1 MNKSKL
7 LMASAAL
14 VALPLATVPANA
26 LTIVLNNLGGV
37 EEGTGAF
44 NAFSAA
50 ARFWESVI
58 TNNATVRLD
67 VGFSALDPGVLAQA
81 GSARTFA
88 TANQYVDALQAT
100 GTTNLDAV
108 AVMPTLVDSTSRFAN
123 PGDKAVKAI
132 KSGPD
137 AGGGGVANPLT
148 RVFEDSGSTVNTFL
162 ALNTSVAKAV
172 GLLGDDGSSD
182 ATITFSNQ
190 FAFDANPT
198 DGIDAG
204 AFDFVGIA
212 IHEMGHA
219 LGFVSGVDSFDFF
232 AGTDDPRDINNDFGV
247 FSGWDLFRYSQE
259 STGLGG
265 LDLAVGGHED
275 PFTASYFSIDG
286 GVTNFGGD
294 AFFSTGSFVGDGRQA
309 SHWRDVGFGEEQ
321 RGIMD
326 PTFGR
331 NQEGIITNLDLA
343 AFDAF
348 GWNINY
354 DVLAQRDR
362 IFRTRDLDVSAVPE
376 PASWA
381 MMIGGF
387 GLIGGAMRRRRKMT
401 TKVSYA

>member
-1 MNKSKL
+1 MSKSKL
-7 LMASAAL
+7 LVASAAL

-50 ARFWESVI
+50 ARFWESVF
-58 TNNATVRLD
+58 TNDATINLD
-67 VGFSALDPGVLAQA
+67 VGFSQLDPGVLGGASSNRDLIA
-81 GSARTFA
+81 VGEYTNRLA
-88 TANQYVDALQAT
+88 AT
-100 GTTNLDAV
+100 GTTALDAV
-108 AVMPTLVDSTSRFAN
+108 AVLPNTTPSAIIPGDSVGAILSRPGAN
-123 PGDKAVKAI
+123 PGEFTREIDN
-132 KSGPD
+132 D
-137 AGGGGVANPLT
+137 GGVNNS
-148 RVFEDSGSTVNTFL
+148 VL
-162 ALNTSVAKAV
+162 ALNSAVSKA
-172 GLLGDDGSSD
+172 LGDFAVDVNGSALDANRTDG
-182 ATITFSNQ
+182 TVQFSTE
-190 FAFDANPT
+190 FAFDFNPT

-212 IHEMGHA
+212 IHEIGHA
-219 LGFVSGVDSFDFF
+219 LGFVTGVDTYDFF
-232 AGTDDPRDINNDFGV
+232 DADPFLDDFVI
-247 FSGWDLFRYSQE
+247 FSGLDLFRYSQE
-259 STGLGG
+259 SAAAGV
-265 LDLAVGGHED
+265 LDWAFGGHED
-275 PFTASYFSIDG
+275 PNTASYFSIDG

-294 AFFSTGSFVGDGRQA
+294 AFFSTGDFNGDGRQA

-348 GWNINY
+348 GWNVNY
-354 DVLAQRDR
+354 DVLANPGQ
-362 IFRTRDLDVSAVPE
+362 IFRTRDLNVSAVPE

>member
-7 LMASAAL
+7 LLASAAL

-26 LTIVLNNLGGV
+26 LTIVLNNQGGV
-37 EEGTGAF
+37 EQGTGAF

-58 TNNATVRLD
+58 TNDVTVNLN

-81 GSARTFA
+81 GSNRTIN
-88 TANQYVDALQAT
+88 TVNEYVDALGAT

-108 AVMPTLVDSTSRFAN
+108 LVTPDLIDSTSRFAA
-123 PGDKAVKAI
+123 PGDKAIKAI
-132 KSGPD
+132 RSGQDPD
-137 AGGGGVANPLT
+137 GTGVANPLT
-148 RVFEDSGSTVNTFL
+148 RVFEDSGDTVSTFL

-172 GLLGDDGSSD
+172 GLLGNDGSTD

-219 LGFVSGVDSFDFF
+219 LGFVSGVDTYDVVAGLDFPNNL
-232 AGTDDPRDINNDFGV
+232 DDDNAV
-247 FSGWDLFRYSQE
+247 FSGWDLFRYSAE
-259 STGLGG
+259 STALGG

-275 PFTASYFSIDG
+275 PNTASYFSIDG
-286 GVTNFGGD
+286 GATNFGGD

-354 DVLAQRDR
+354 DVLANRDQ
-362 IFRTRDLDVSAVPE
+362 IFRTRDLNVSAVPE

>member
-7 LMASAAL
+7 LIASAAL
-14 VALPLATVPANA
+14 VAVPLAIVPANA
-26 LTIVLNNLGGV
+26 LTIVLNNQGGV
-37 EEGTGAF
+37 EQGTGAF

-58 TNNATVRLD
+58 TNDVTVNLN

-81 GSARTFA
+81 GSTRTIN
-88 TANQYVDALQAT
+88 TVNEYVDALGAT
-100 GTTNLDAV
+100 GNTNLDAV
-108 AVMPTLVDSTSRFAN
+108 LVTPDLIDSTSRFAA
-123 PGDKAVKAI
+123 PGDKAIKAI
-132 KSGPD
+132 TSGPD
-137 AGGGGVANPLT
+137 ADGTGVANPLVRQFDDT
-148 RVFEDSGSTVNTFL
+148 GSTVNTFL

-172 GLLGDDGSSD
+172 GLLGNDGSAD

-219 LGFVSGVDSFDFF
+219 LGFVSGVDTFDVV
-232 AGTDDPRDINNDFGV
+232 AGLDLPNNLTDDNAV
-247 FSGWDLFRYSQE
+247 FSGWDLFRYSAE
-259 STGLGG
+259 STALGG

-275 PFTASYFSIDG
+275 PNTASYFSIDG
-286 GVTNFGGD
+286 GLTNFGGD

-354 DVLAQRDR
+354 DVLANRDQV
-362 IFRTRDLDVSAVPE
+362 FRTRDLNVSAVPE